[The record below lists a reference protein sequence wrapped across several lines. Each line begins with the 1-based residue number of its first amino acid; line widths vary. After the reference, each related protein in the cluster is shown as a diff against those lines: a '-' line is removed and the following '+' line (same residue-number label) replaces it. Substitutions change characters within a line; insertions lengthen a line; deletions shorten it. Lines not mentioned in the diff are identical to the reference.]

1 MNVQRKQKGFT
12 IIEVVLVLAIAGLIF
27 LMVFIALPAL
37 QRSQRDT
44 QRKDDLSRFT
54 TALQNYATNNRG
66 SLPVT
71 TTAFG
76 PSGNFIS
83 TYLAVGGSSFTDP
96 SGTPYSTVVVTPGQL
111 PGTDAYS
118 SNVTATQ
125 GVFYIS
131 PAAVCGATGD
141 TTTTAGATGRNEAVQ
156 IALENGGFSC
166 QNI

>member
-54 TALQNYATNNRG
+54 TALQNYSTNNRG
-66 SLPVT
+66 NLPLPS
-71 TTAFG
+71 TAFG

-83 TYLAVGGSSFTDP
+83 SYLTVGGSTFTDP
-96 SGTPYSTVVVTPGQL
+96 SGTAYSTVATNVGTL
-111 PGTDAYS
+111 PGTDS
-118 SNVTATQ
+118 FSNAP
-125 GVFYIS
+125 GVFYVTPS
-131 PAAVCGATGD
+131 AVCGPSTAD
-141 TTTTAGATGRNEAVQ
+141 TTVAGTSRNEAVQ

>member
-27 LMVFIALPAL
+27 LMVFIALP
-37 QRSQRDT
+37 
-44 QRKDDLSRFT
+44 
-54 TALQNYATNNRG
+54 ALQNYATNNRG